1 MSRDETLKSI
11 GWEMDD
17 LIAAGTFDF
26 PAFQR
31 LFFLALAACGPDTND
46 LETFLASAK
55 DSVWRD
61 WMMRELQKTPFS
73 LGTTNP
79 S

>member
-17 LIAAGTFDF
+17 LSIAGKLDF

-31 LFFLALAACGPDTND
+31 LFHLALAACGSDTDD

-55 DSVWRD
+55 DPDWRD
-61 WMMRELQKTPFS
+61 WMLNELRTHPGEKRVA
-73 LGTTNP
+73 
-79 S
+79 